1 MNLRFPVLVAAALAI
16 ATHSQLIASAW
27 AQAQSPRD
35 WPSPPSDPP
44 QGGRGGSTFSLD
56 TLFNA
61 LKIAPDEATAKAIED
76 RIWAIWIS
84 SGSDTCN
91 LLMSRVKDATDD
103 RDYDLA
109 IKLLDAIVTIKP
121 DYVEAW
127 NRRATLRYI
136 SQFKRAVKHM
146 PQLWGLHNYT
156 DTNRFQNKSTKAV
169 SKAVPGHIWLTE
181 TGGIVK
187 FGKSFPNKHHSGEKR
202 AAKALRYMFKLAGAN
217 HKIQRLYIFQ
227 WTGSSADARF
237 DAGLMN
243 KDGRKPRAA
252 PTGPSPTARRKV
264 AVLSSRSQIVPHEYS
279 NRSLMMGKSWRT
291 MSTLDSA
298 EWAHWAN

>member
-16 ATHSQLIASAW
+16 AAHSPLIASAW
-27 AQAQSPRD
+27 AQAQSPGD
-35 WPSPPSDPP
+35 WSSPPSDPQ

-127 NRRATLRYI
+127 NRRATLHYI
-136 SQFKRAVKHM
+136 KHDY
-146 PQLWGLHNYT
+146 GLALADIREVLAREPRH
-156 DTNRFQNKSTKAV
+156 
-169 SKAVPGHIWLTE
+169 
-181 TGGIVK
+181 
-187 FGKSFPNKHHSGEKR
+187 FG
-202 AAKALRYMFKLAGAN
+202 ALAG
-217 HKIQRLYIFQ
+217 L
-227 WTGSSADARF
+227 
-237 DAGLMN
+237 GLILQDIGDDKHALQAYLAALAIDPHLPN
-243 KDGRKPRAA
+243 LSDVVKTLREKVEGRD
-252 PTGPSPTARRKV
+252 
-264 AVLSSRSQIVPHEYS
+264 I
-279 NRSLMMGKSWRT
+279 
-291 MSTLDSA
+291 
-298 EWAHWAN
+298 